1 MPVSSAL
8 GVRGVLLFV
17 LAWTGEHLVR
27 RGGGTA
33 PRGLRAILYN
43 VRITSP
49 SRVFYTFPFPIFLIP
64 KKTREYDKRSRG
76 DDHAGKPGKFY
87 QLSTK
92 MTFLVDALT
101 LSPSAFVKPWI
112 KSLSLNKA
120 FLTNHN
126 WGFFSFSK
134 SFRPGIFLM
143 I

>member
-43 VRITSP
+43 VHITSP

-76 DDHAGKPGKFY
+76 DDHAGKPGKFLPIVY
-87 QLSTK
+87 QDDVPGGHFDLVTK
-92 MTFLVDALT
+92 CFC
-101 LSPSAFVKPWI
+101 
-112 KSLSLNKA
+112 
-120 FLTNHN
+120 
-126 WGFFSFSK
+126 
-134 SFRPGIFLM
+134 
-143 I
+143 